1 MIPALALSLVL
12 ASPPDRAPDYAAIYA
27 KGVTFAEFLEHA
39 EELKTEWQDN
49 YASAKVEEASLA
61 RAKALKGQWRL
72 LIVAEDWCHDSV
84 GTVPY
89 LAKLADASPD
99 TIAVRILHKAEA
111 ESVTAAH
118 RTPDSRQATPTI
130 VVLDAGGGVKGTLIE
145 RPAALLEYSKEHWK
159 RDERRQW
166 YVDDQGRHAVAEI
179 LDIIEGAAKTGE
191 GATK

>member
-12 ASPPDRAPDYAAIYA
+12 ASRPEAPPDYAGVYA
-27 KGVTFAEFLEHA
+27 KGITFAQFLDSA
-39 EELKTEWQDN
+39 EELKTEWQEN
-49 YASAKVEEASLA
+49 YASAKVEEPSLA

-72 LIVAEDWCHDSV
+72 LVVAEDWCHDSV

-99 TIAVRILHKAEA
+99 TIAVRVVHKADAEA
-111 ESVTAAH
+111 VTAAH
-118 RTPDSRQATPTI
+118 RTPDGRQATPTI
-130 VVLDAGGGVKGTLIE
+130 VVLDGDGAVKGTLIE
-145 RPAALLEYSKEHWK
+145 RPAALWEYTKVHWK

-179 LDIIEGAAKTGE
+179 LDIIES
-191 GATK
+191 ATK